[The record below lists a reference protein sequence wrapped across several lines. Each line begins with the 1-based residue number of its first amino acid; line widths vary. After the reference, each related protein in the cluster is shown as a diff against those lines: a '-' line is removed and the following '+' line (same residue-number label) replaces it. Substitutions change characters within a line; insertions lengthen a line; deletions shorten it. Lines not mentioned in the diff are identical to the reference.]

1 MSQDDAVRGT
11 AGGGAATLHATARAY
26 LIFTGTGP
34 ILVLS
39 TYPQLTD
46 PRLIAKLR
54 YKGIDKFIA
63 YEVDLHAVEARYP
76 HAFPSI
82 AQDLQSH
89 EDIRVLDF
97 NGHQIMGN
105 FALDE
110 LGEPIKFGG

>member
-1 MSQDDAVRGT
+1 MSQDEAVQ
-11 AGGGAATLHATARAY
+11 GAAGAGSAAVHAAPRAY

-46 PRLIAKLR
+46 DRLIAKLR

-63 YEVDLHAVEARYP
+63 YEVDLHAVESRYP
-76 HAFPSI
+76 HSYSSI
-82 AQDLQSH
+82 VQDLQTH

-110 LGEPIKFGG
+110 LGEPIKYGG